1 MTVLVMSLNLSVFGG
16 SIWYG
21 VVVGERLDTKGPG
34 SGEVRV
40 RVCGIVQRVLPVCFR
55 RIERL
60 KIISGTNIS
69 LHMRRTKL
77 IN

>member
-40 RVCGIVQRVLPVCFR
+40 RVCGIVQQVLPVCFR
-55 RIERL
+55 RL
-60 KIISGTNIS
+60 KIVSGTNIS